1 VAGAGRSR
9 AKLWPVKIGVIGA
22 TGPAGMG
29 LAARLASV
37 GHEVIA
43 GSRDPA
49 RAEAAVGA
57 LRDQWGSRVDT
68 LKPGSNADAA
78 AGGEMVALA
87 VPWEGAVDTAHNHA
101 DALAGKTVIAMAN
114 GLTKQGRE
122 FHAILPEEGSVSM
135 AVQAAVPDTRVV
147 AAFHLVPAAAFG
159 DLDRAME
166 SDVIACG
173 DDDEA
178 RTAVLDLI
186 AGIPDLRAFDGGSL
200 VNAVGIEAFAAM
212 LLTINLRHRGK
223 AALRLL
229 GVDGH
234 VPGRERA

>member
-1 VAGAGRSR
+1 M
-9 AKLWPVKIGVIGA
+9 KLGVIGA

-49 RAEAAVGA
+49 RAEAAVGK
-57 LRDQWGSRVDT
+57 LRDQWGARVDR
-68 LKPGSNADAA
+68 LEPGANADAA
-78 AGGEMVALA
+78 GAELVVLA
-87 VPWEGAVDTAHNHA
+87 VPWEGAVDTARTHA
-101 DALAGKTVIAMAN
+101 DALTGKVVIAMAN
-114 GLTKQGRE
+114 GLEKHGRE

-135 AVQAAVPDTRVV
+135 AVQAAVPEVRIV

-159 DLDRAME
+159 DLDHVME

-173 DDDEA
+173 DDDDA
-178 RTAVLDLI
+178 RTAVLELI
-186 AGIPDLRAFDGGSL
+186 TAIPDLRAFDGGSL

-223 AALRLL
+223 GALRLL
-229 GVDGH
+229 GVEGY
-234 VPGRERA
+234 PLPESRA